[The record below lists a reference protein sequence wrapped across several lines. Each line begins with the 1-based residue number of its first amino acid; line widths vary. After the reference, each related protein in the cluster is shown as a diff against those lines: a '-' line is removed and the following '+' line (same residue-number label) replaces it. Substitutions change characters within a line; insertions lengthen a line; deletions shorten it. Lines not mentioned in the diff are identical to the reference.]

1 MATATDSGPVF
12 FTKATPEQWTYVLS
26 QYKEVLKQKAAQRT
40 KKGGPEELIRLDTWY
55 QEQLPKIIHS
65 RKPPYITHEE
75 LIQIVKWKLMRGK
88 FRPRLTDLV
97 RINTE
102 SSVLAISKKAFR
114 KQPKELSQAITALTN
129 LKGVG
134 PATASA
140 ILTAAFPDDVPYM
153 ADESMLSTPGIEAT
167 DYTLA
172 EYINFSEHM
181 KACAERLR
189 NLDPKGNWTPHKV
202 ELTLW
207 THYIARDLKP
217 EILEGMPPAKSSTE
231 SSENGEHAENKNG
244 SMETN
249 ENGDESSNA
258 AVPNAQ
264 VSTDDEK
271 ELPPSE
277 ENTNDS
283 HADSGK
289 ENVGDSADVADE
301 DTAQGAATAEKS
313 PPDEPPAKKLCV
325 EQ

>member
-1 MATATDSGPVF
+1 MASATDSGPVF
-12 FTKATPEQWTYVLS
+12 FTKATPEQWTYVFS
-26 QYKEVLKQKAAQRT
+26 QYKEVLKEKASLRT

-55 QEQLPKIIHS
+55 QEQLPKIIQS
-65 RKPPYITHEE
+65 RKPAFIKHEE
-75 LIQIVKWKLMRGK
+75 LVQIVKWKLMRGK

-102 SSVLAISKKAFR
+102 TAVFNASKKAFR
-114 KQPKELSQAITALTN
+114 KPPKDLSNAITSLTN

-140 ILTAAFPDDVPYM
+140 ILTAAFPNEVPYM

-172 EYINFSEHM
+172 EYLNYAEHI
-181 KACAERLR
+181 KACSDRLAA
-189 NLDPKGNWTPHKV
+189 LDPKSNWTPHKI

-217 EILEGMPPAKSSTE
+217 SIFDDFPEAKPV
-231 SSENGEHAENKNG
+231 SSENGENHSEEDNQTIHGANG
-244 SMETN
+244 NHVASEEPQVVVPKVAT
-249 ENGDESSNA
+249 DED
-258 AVPNAQ
+258 V
-264 VSTDDEK
+264 
-271 ELPPSE
+271 PSE

-289 ENVGDSADVADE
+289 ENVGEIVDVVDDE
-301 DTAQGAATAEKS
+301 ASNAAAPEEKS
-313 PPDEPPAKKLCV
+313 QQSDDQPPAKKICL

>member
-1 MATATDSGPVF
+1 MAEATDSGPVF
-12 FTKATPEQWTYVLS
+12 FTKATPEQWSYVLS
-26 QYKEVLKQKAAQRT
+26 QYKEVLKERAAKRT

-55 QEQLPKIIHS
+55 QEQLPKIIQS
-65 RKPPYITHEE
+65 RKPPHIVHEE

-102 SSVLAISKKAFR
+102 TAVLQISKKAFR
-114 KQPKELSQAITALTN
+114 KPPKELSQAITALTN

-140 ILTAAFPDDVPYM
+140 ILAAAFPDDVPYM

-172 EYINFSEHM
+172 EYLNYAEHI
-181 KACAERLR
+181 KACSDRLKK
-189 NLDPKGNWTPHKV
+189 LDPKSDWTPHKV

-207 THYIARDLKP
+207 THYLAKELKP
-217 EILEGMPPAKSSTE
+217 SVLDGLPKASIKTDA
-231 SSENGEHAENKNG
+231 SENGEHNDDSVAENG
-244 SMETN
+244 
-249 ENGDESSNA
+249 NGDEPSSDA
-258 AVPNAQ
+258 VVPNPQ
-264 VSTDDEK
+264 ISTDDEK
-271 ELPPSE
+271 EIPSE

-283 HADSGK
+283 NADSGK
-289 ENVGDSADVADE
+289 ENVGDSGDAVDDE
-301 DTAQGAATAEKS
+301 NETCEETAAAEKS